1 MISSSDFVHIH
12 IRIKHADI
20 VYGGQTEEMA
30 SHIKWKQL
38 LFMIGIPLSIFLLF
52 GFLYPLHYAAFYEKS
67 GIYLTD
73 NLLAKYV
80 AVTETSLFGKAKTL
94 DKDDYKVTGIH
105 GNTATVE
112 IGNKDVPVQ
121 TDIIKVKDISLL
133 YQKEV
138 YQGDTLDPDQISGIV
153 TFEDGKMRKLNETLS
168 ISDKPVTGNENI
180 CVRTSYG
187 IGILHIRPIMVKKVL
202 LRNAEQELVA
212 GDLFSFDQDLVLYF
226 DNGKQIDV
234 SADDIAW
241 QEKEYTLVGGTNT
254 LTFLWRGN
262 TLSVSFEATQ
272 YPLIQD
278 KMFPMSYI
286 ERNGKLMITVTKERY
301 CGSDVY
307 VADIVMDNP
316 ERFTTYFANG
326 TYSSHEVMSQAQA
339 DVNAVLMINGDFR
352 DSGYNRSY
360 GVIRNGTVVRDRPT
374 QESALGITYDG
385 NYEVVENMPAQEA
398 VKKYSDVIGIFCPLV
413 ENGKPTIYAERL
425 YSIAPRTF
433 VGQKPRDDGKKEYL
447 WCIAD
452 GRTRKNR
459 GLTFMEPAQF
469 LIDHGCTFG
478 YNCDGGGSSE
488 MYFCGQMINT
498 PSGYGGE
505 GGERKLADFMYI
517 TPQ

>member
-80 AVTETSLFGKAKTL
+80 AVTETSLFGMTKTL
-94 DKDDYKVTGIH
+94 DKDDYKVTEIH
-105 GNTATVE
+105 GNKATVE
-112 IGNKDVPVQ
+112 IGKKDVPVQ
-121 TDIIKVKDISLL
+121 TGIIKVKDISLL
-133 YQKEV
+133 YKKEV
-138 YQGDTLDPDQISGIV
+138 YQGDTLDPNQISGMV
-153 TFEDGKMRKLNETLS
+153 TFEDGKTRELNETLS
-168 ISDKPVTGNENI
+168 IPDTPVTGNENI
-180 CVRTSYG
+180 CVRTLYG
-187 IGILHIRPIMVKKVL
+187 TGILPIRPIMVKNVL

-212 GDLFSFDQDLVLYF
+212 GDPFSFDQELVLYF

-234 SADDIAW
+234 PTSDITW

-278 KMFPMSYI
+278 KVFPMSYI

-307 VADIVMDNP
+307 VAEIVMDNP